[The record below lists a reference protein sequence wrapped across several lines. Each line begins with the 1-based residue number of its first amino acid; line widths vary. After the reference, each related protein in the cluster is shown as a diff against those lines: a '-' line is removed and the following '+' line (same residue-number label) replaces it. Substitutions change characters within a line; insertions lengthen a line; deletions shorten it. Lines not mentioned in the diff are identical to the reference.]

1 MNSFEIL
8 EFVNNILK
16 CDDQNLK
23 NVMIFD
29 SILSFWTKNL
39 MSSYVENTM
48 QTAQSG
54 TPSLSLMGK

>member
-1 MNSFEIL
+1 MDSCEIFEFL
-8 EFVNNILK
+8 SNIQK

-23 NVMIFD
+23 NLMIFD

-39 MSSYVENTM
+39 MSSYGEKR

-54 TPSLSLMGK
+54 TPLLSLVGK